1 MININIELILIINV
15 WLLVTVNY
23 YYMDNNQENIKW
35 IFIYIYNHRVYLLL
49 FSH

>member
-23 YYMDNNQENIKW
+23 YYMDNNQENIK
-35 IFIYIYNHRVYLLL
+35 
-49 FSH
+49 

>member
-23 YYMDNNQENIKW
+23 YCMDNNQENIK
-35 IFIYIYNHRVYLLL
+35 
-49 FSH
+49 